1 MNSDPAIGTL
11 TFSQIQALPDD
22 EKEAYLAGVLQS
34 ESERLIASA
43 QGRNVLV
50 MRHIQSQRDG
60 IRRRVKSPLVAARMI
75 FDRMQGKFDEL
86 RRVIK

>member
-1 MNSDPAIGTL
+1 MTSDPTIGTL

-22 EKEAYLAGVLQS
+22 EKEAYLSGVLQS

-50 MRHIQSQRDG
+50 MRHIQSQCDG

-86 RRVIK
+86 RRAL

>member
-1 MNSDPAIGTL
+1 MNSDPTIGTL

-34 ESERLIASA
+34 ESERIIQSA
-43 QGRNVLV
+43 PEQYQLKL
-50 MRHIQSQRDG
+50 RHIQSQCDG
-60 IRRRVKSPLVAARMI
+60 IRRRVKSPLVAARMM

-86 RRVIK
+86 RRAL